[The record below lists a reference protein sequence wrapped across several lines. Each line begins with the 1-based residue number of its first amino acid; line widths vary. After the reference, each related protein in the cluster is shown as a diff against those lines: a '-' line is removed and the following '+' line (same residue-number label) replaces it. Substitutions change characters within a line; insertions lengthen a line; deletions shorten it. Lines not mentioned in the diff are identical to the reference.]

1 MVKRKSRR
9 KTRKKRGAGSCTK
22 KTGKG
27 CRACVNTKK
36 QVNSRFGRGTRLVQ
50 CLYNTE
56 TNKCQSPKSRF
67 GRRNGHN
74 GWTNICPGMA
84 KAVNTSTPN
93 LRVATQD
100 VPSFNPDVTPMPS
113 APTMIEGGIVNTST
127 PNLRVATQDVPIFN
141 PDVTPMP
148 SAPTM
153 IEDEKQKQQY
163 DNWLGSKKGELDIIA
178 MTKAQRKR
186 DREEAEAEAEAE
198 EEAKQ
203 QYKKMRLNALSSQG
217 SMGNPMGFMGGKKK
231 RKTRKKRRNRKKKRK
246 TRKKRRNRKK

>member
-84 KAVNTSTPN
+84 KA
-93 LRVATQD
+93 
-100 VPSFNPDVTPMPS
+100 
-113 APTMIEGGIVNTST
+113 VNTST